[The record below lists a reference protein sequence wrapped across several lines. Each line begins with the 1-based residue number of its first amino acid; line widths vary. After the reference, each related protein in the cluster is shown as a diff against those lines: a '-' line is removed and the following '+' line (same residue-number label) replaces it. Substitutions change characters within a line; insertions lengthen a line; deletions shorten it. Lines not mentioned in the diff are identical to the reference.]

1 MISTKNRMTLIR
13 SIVVVLSGLALTSSS
28 AHAAS
33 NNAAT
38 TIEWSSQTVLKG
50 QVTIPAG
57 QTVTV
62 TPKAKIIVNDGT
74 KIIIDGRLIAPSGLS
89 LTGKSWSGL
98 VVTGTALLSDFH
110 ETGASTSFRVG
121 PTGSL
126 TIHGGDI
133 SGVLGASDV
142 EGKFV
147 ADSLRYDKGAG
158 GGINSNNGTGSI
170 TIDNS
175 FLTGA
180 GRETGDFFGLYGV
193 KSITLT
199 NSKMTGAH
207 CAFHV
212 TGLQDMKLDHVS
224 IYENSYGF
232 MMYGSS
238 NGGKKTITNT
248 TIKNNSFG
256 FDEGSSSTQNG
267 SILISNST
275 IRGNGKD
282 LGLYTGKVSIVSPK

>member
-1 MISTKNRMTLIR
+1 MISTKNRMTVIR

-38 TIEWSSQTVLKG
+38 TIEWSSQTVLKC

-89 LTGKSWSGL
+89 LT
-98 VVTGTALLSDFH
+98 
-110 ETGASTSFRVG
+110 
-121 PTGSL
+121 
-126 TIHGGDI
+126 IHHGDI

-175 FLTGA
+175 L
-180 GRETGDFFGLYGV
+180 
-193 KSITLT
+193 S
-199 NSKMTGAH
+199 
-207 CAFHV
+207 
-212 TGLQDMKLDHVS
+212 QDCR
-224 IYENSYGF
+224 I
-232 MMYGSS
+232 
-238 NGGKKTITNT
+238 
-248 TIKNNSFG
+248 
-256 FDEGSSSTQNG
+256 
-267 SILISNST
+267 
-275 IRGNGKD
+275 
-282 LGLYTGKVSIVSPK
+282 

>member
-1 MISTKNRMTLIR
+1 MRTENRAAVIR
-13 SIVVVLSGLALTSSS
+13 CIVVVLSGLAVTSSS
-28 AHAAS
+28 AHAAT
-33 NNAAT
+33 NTAAT
-38 TIEWSSQTVLKG
+38 KIEWNSQTVLKG
-50 QVTIPAG
+50 QVTIPIG

-62 TPKAKIIVNDGT
+62 APNTKIIAKDGT
-74 KIIIDGRLIAPSGLS
+74 KIIIDGRLIALSGFS

-142 EGKFV
+142 EGKFL

-180 GRETGDFFGLYGV
+180 GRESGDFFGLYGIQ
-193 KSITLT
+193 SITLT

-212 TGLQDMKLDHVS
+212 TGLQDMKLDHV
-224 IYENSYGF
+224 
-232 MMYGSS
+232 
-238 NGGKKTITNT
+238 
-248 TIKNNSFG
+248 
-256 FDEGSSSTQNG
+256 
-267 SILISNST
+267 
-275 IRGNGKD
+275 
-282 LGLYTGKVSIVSPK
+282 